1 MKNGREKVRLV
12 KAIRLYAI
20 LGAIFSSV
28 LFLNSCKDN
37 SEDFVP
43 YNQNYINQLPVEP
56 LSETE
61 RASLVFMREEE
72 KLARDVYTYL
82 YTKWNILIFN
92 NIASSEQAH
101 TDAVLVLL
109 NKYGI
114 SDPVENN
121 GMGIFTNPDLQ
132 RLYTD
137 LTQQGSVSLLNALLV
152 GATIEDLDISDL
164 NSALLSVDNAD
175 IEYVYDNLNK
185 GSRNHLRSF
194 FSQIQI
200 QNGTYEAQFIS
211 QDEFDEIVNSPIERG
226 GF

>member
-1 MKNGREKVRLV
+1 
-12 KAIRLYAI
+12 
-20 LGAIFSSV
+20 
-28 LFLNSCKDN
+28 
-37 SEDFVP
+37 
-43 YNQNYINQLPVEP
+43 
-56 LSETE
+56 
-61 RASLVFMREEE
+61 MREEE